1 MKTRNAV
8 AWAVAAVAVVALGAW
23 ILQPQPL
30 PVETAQVK
38 RGPFE
43 LAVSDDGRTRVRNR
57 YTISAPLAGRVE
69 RITLKP
75 GDRVA
80 RGQVV
85 ATLTPAAP
93 AFLDARTERE
103 LRERLGAAQAQ
114 QQRALAEVRRV
125 EAQRNQA
132 LADRDRQQKL
142 AGEGFISPTALEQ
155 AQLALQV
162 ADGAL
167 QSARFAEDAARHE
180 IAQAQAALA
189 RYRGGEPS
197 TEWKVAS
204 PVIGSVLKVMQES
217 EGVVAMGSPL
227 LEVADSRSLE
237 AVVDV
242 LSQDSL
248 AIRPGMP
255 ARIELGPS
263 APVLKAR
270 VRRIEP
276 AAFTKIS
283 ALGVEEQRV
292 NVVLD
297 FVDPIDLLATIGDG
311 FRVEAH
317 IVTRREED
325 AVKVPVGALFREG
338 EGWAVFVAE
347 GGERAAR
354 RAVKVAMRNSLEAAV
369 EEGVKPGDRVIV
381 YPPDSLR
388 DGSRIEVR

>member
-1 MKTRNAV
+1 MKTTRAL
-8 AWAVAAVAVVALGAW
+8 AWGLAAVAVVALGAW

-30 PVETAQVK
+30 PVEAAEVK

-43 LAVSDDGRTRVRNR
+43 LTVSDDGRTRVRDR

-69 RITLKP
+69 RITLRP

-80 RGQVV
+80 SGQVV
-85 ATLTPAAP
+85 ATLSPAAP

-114 QQRALAEVRRV
+114 QQRALSEVRRV
-125 EAQRNQA
+125 QAQRDQA
-132 LADRDRQQKL
+132 RADRDRQQRL
-142 AGEGFISPTALEQ
+142 AGDGFISPTALEQ

-162 ADGAL
+162 AERAL
-167 QSARFAEDAARHE
+167 EGARFAEEAARHE
-180 IAQAQAALA
+180 IAQAQAALT
-189 RYRGGEPS
+189 RYRGAEPA
-197 TEWKVAS
+197 TAWKVTS

-217 EGVVAMGSPL
+217 EGVVALGAPL

-255 ARIELGPS
+255 ARIELGPA
-263 APVLKAR
+263 APALKAS
-270 VRRIEP
+270 VRRVEP

-317 IVTRREED
+317 IITHREED
-325 AVKVPVGALFREG
+325 AVKVPVGALFRDG
-338 EGWAVFVAE
+338 ENGWALFVAE
-347 GGERAAR
+347 DGRAVR
-354 RAVKVAMRNSLEAAV
+354 RVVKVAMRNPLEAAV
-369 EEGVKPGDRVIV
+369 AGGVKPGERVIV

-388 DGSRIEVR
+388 DGSSIEIR

>member
-1 MKTRNAV
+1 MKTTHAV
-8 AWAVAAVAVVALGAW
+8 AWGIAAVAVAALGAW
-23 ILQPQPL
+23 ILQPQPV
-30 PVETAQVK
+30 PVETAEVK

-43 LAVSDDGRTRVRNR
+43 LAVSDDGRTRVRDR

-69 RITLKP
+69 RITLRP

-103 LRERLGAAQAQ
+103 LRERIGGAQAH
-114 QQRALAEVRRV
+114 QQRALAEVRRS
-125 EAQRNQA
+125 EAQRNQS

-162 ADGAL
+162 AERGL
-167 QSARFAEDAARHE
+167 ESARFAEDAARHE
-180 IAQAQAALA
+180 IAQAQAALT
-189 RYRGGEPS
+189 RYRDGESS
-197 TEWKVAS
+197 TLWKVTS
-204 PVIGSVLKVMQES
+204 PVIGSVLRVMQES
-217 EGVVAMGSPL
+217 EGVVAIGSPL

-263 APVLKAR
+263 APALEAR
-270 VRRIEP
+270 VRRVEP

-297 FVDPIDLLATIGDG
+297 FLDPLDRLAIIGDG
-311 FRVEAH
+311 FRVDAH

-325 AVKVPVGALFREG
+325 AVKVPVGALFRDG
-338 EGWAVFVAE
+338 GGWAVFVAD
-347 GGERAAR
+347 GKRAVR
-354 RAVKVAMRNSLEAAV
+354 RALKVAMRNSIEAAV

-388 DGSRIEVR
+388 DGSRITVR

>member
-1 MKTRNAV
+1 MKTPHAV
-8 AWAVAAVAVVALGAW
+8 AWGIAAVAVVALGAW
-23 ILQPQPL
+23 ILQPQPVA
-30 PVETAQVK
+30 VETAEVK

-43 LAVSDDGRTRVRNR
+43 LAVSDDGRTRVRDR

-69 RITLKP
+69 RVTLRP

-114 QQRALAEVRRV
+114 QQRALAEVRRA
-125 EAQRNQA
+125 EAQRNQS

-142 AGEGFISPTALEQ
+142 AGEGFISATALEQ
-155 AQLALQV
+155 AQLGLQV
-162 ADGAL
+162 AGRAL
-167 QSARFAEDAARHE
+167 EGARFAEDAARHE
-180 IAQAQAALA
+180 IAQAQAALT
-189 RYRGGEPS
+189 RYRGGESS
-197 TEWKVAS
+197 TAWKVTS
-204 PVIGSVLKVMQES
+204 PVIGSVLRVMQES

-248 AIRPGMP
+248 AIKPGMA

-263 APVLKAR
+263 APALEAR
-270 VRRIEP
+270 VRRVEP

-297 FVDPIDLLATIGDG
+297 LLDPLDRLTTIGDG
-311 FRVEAH
+311 FRVDAH

-325 AVKVPVGALFREG
+325 AVKVPVGALFRAGEG
-338 EGWAVFVAE
+338 GWAVFVAE
-347 GGERAAR
+347 GGRAMR
-354 RAVKVAMRNSLEAAV
+354 RPVKVAMRNSLEAAV
-369 EEGVKPGDRVIV
+369 EQGVKPGDRVIV

>member
-1 MKTRNAV
+1 MKTTHAI
-8 AWAVAAVAVVALGAW
+8 AWAIAAVAVVGLGAW

-30 PVETAQVK
+30 PVETAEVK

-43 LAVSDDGRTRVRNR
+43 LAVSDDGRTRVRDR

-69 RITLKP
+69 RITLRP

-114 QQRALAEVRRV
+114 QQRALAEVRRA

-155 AQLALQV
+155 TQLALQV
-162 ADGAL
+162 AERGL
-167 QSARFAEDAARHE
+167 ESARFAEDAAGHE
-180 IAQAQAALA
+180 IAQAQAALT
-189 RYRGGEPS
+189 RYRGGES
-197 TEWKVAS
+197 SAAWKVTS

-217 EGVVAMGSPL
+217 EGVVALGAPL

-263 APVLKAR
+263 APALEAR
-270 VRRIEP
+270 VRRVEP
-276 AAFTKIS
+276 SAFTKVS

-297 FVDPIDLLATIGDG
+297 FLDPLDRLAIIGDG
-311 FRVEAH
+311 FRVDAH

-325 AVKVPVGALFREG
+325 VVKLPVGALFRAGEG
-338 EGWAVFVAE
+338 GWAVFVAD
-347 GGERAAR
+347 GKRAVR
-354 RAVKVAMRNSLEAAV
+354 RTVKVAMRNAIEAAV

-388 DGSRIEVR
+388 DGSRIEIR